1 MQQRGKEDMKR
12 VKIVIDACLEV
23 LRGSTILPGKVENQ
37 TILNIYQ
44 QNIGISPQVQ
54 AIIKAHEKTF
64 DMWPYNEDGSLKPG
78 FEEDWINTKP
88 IKE

>member
-44 QNIGISPQVQ
+44 QNIGMSPLVE
-54 AIIKAHEKTF
+54 AIIEAHGKTF

-78 FEEDWINTKP
+78 FEEEWLNPKPTK
-88 IKE
+88 E